1 METSSFSD
9 QLRLADKYFLAQLLL
24 CFREPTSSGLVI
36 IQNMYFPEVGVA
48 SKQPLFQ
55 RNNFFRSRY
64 FLRAVTFSEMLVLRN
79 QVCCIYTWIDYPLTI
94 IYSFKYTKGWSDFKY
109 SKGWSEITQFIIIEK
124 NVWISILDVLQMW
137 LFMKLVVIAVS
148 SNKIS
153 KIGPLNLTVFE
164 DQKTLQWKFV
174 KNS

>member
-55 RNNFFRSRY
+55 KNNFFRSRY
-64 FLRAVTFSEMLVLRN
+64 LLRAVTFSEMLVLRN
-79 QVCCIYTWIDYPLTI
+79 QVCCIYTWIDFPLTI
-94 IYSFKYTKGWSDFKY
+94 SIPL
-109 SKGWSEITQFIIIEK
+109 
-124 NVWISILDVLQMW
+124 SILRVGLT
-137 LFMKLVVIAVS
+137 LSILRVGLKL
-148 SNKIS
+148 
-153 KIGPLNLTVFE
+153 LNSLSLKKMYEFQYWMCYKC
-164 DQKTLQWKFV
+164 DFLW
-174 KNS
+174 SW